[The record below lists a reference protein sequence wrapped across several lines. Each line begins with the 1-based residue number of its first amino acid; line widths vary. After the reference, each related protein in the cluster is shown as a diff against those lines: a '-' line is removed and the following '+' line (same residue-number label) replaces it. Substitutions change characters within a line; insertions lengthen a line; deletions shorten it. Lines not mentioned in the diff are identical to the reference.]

1 MSIDQEPTLAD
12 MSGESTYKGKQA
24 LQLNELSLNGDG
36 AVKEVSPG
44 NFVRQGGFF
53 RKRVLIG
60 KARDER
66 PEEINLGD
74 RIEVVFLKIRRK
86 LVERG
91 NKDGEIIRST
101 NEHTHKG
108 EAVTL
113 FDSRTNTK
121 TFGVAA
127 DLRERHEGLRT
138 VQIVY
143 ALLLQGGKQELVR
156 LVVKGASLGSEAK
169 AEGVM
174 DFYRYIGSFG
184 KDEHFYEYKTV
195 LTPVLEEGK
204 QPYFAINF
212 MRGDRLHDDAMVFVV
227 QRMKEVHANC
237 VEIDATRAAK
247 MVTADIPVEEQ
258 PKEDFYEDAPVDD
271 APPLIDESTGEVNPD
286 DIPF

>member
-1 MSIDQEPTLAD
+1 
-12 MSGESTYKGKQA
+12 MSGESSYRGKQA
-24 LQLNELSLNGDG
+24 LQLNEVSLNGDG
-36 AVKEVSPG
+36 SVKEVAPG

-66 PEEINLGD
+66 PEEINLGNQ
-74 RIEVVFLKIRRK
+74 IEVVFLKIRRK

-108 EAVTL
+108 EAVMLYDT
-113 FDSRTNTK
+113 RTNTK

-143 ALLLQGGKQELVR
+143 ALLLQEGKQELVR

-184 KDEHFYEYKTV
+184 KDEHFYEYKTI

-204 QPYFAINF
+204 QAYFAMNF
-212 MRGDRLHDDAMVFVV
+212 QRGDRLNEKAMEFAFS
-227 QRMKEVHANC
+227 RMKEVHQNC
-237 VEIDATRAAK
+237 VEIDAARAAK
-247 MVTADIPVEEQ
+247 MVAADVPAETP
-258 PKEDFYEDAPVDD
+258 PKDEFYEDAPGEDLP
-271 APPLIDESTGEVNPD
+271 ADEPTSDINPD

>member
-1 MSIDQEPTLAD
+1 MTLEQEPTLAE
-12 MSGESTYKGKQA
+12 MSGETSYRGKQA
-24 LQLNELSLNGDG
+24 LLLNEVSLNGDG
-36 AVKEVSPG
+36 AVKEVEPG
-44 NFVRQGGFF
+44 KFERKGGFF
-53 RKRVLIG
+53 RKRLLID

-66 PEEINLGD
+66 PEEINLGN
-74 RIEVVFLKIRRK
+74 RVEVVFLKIRRK

-108 EAVTL
+108 EAVML

-143 ALLLQGGKQELVR
+143 ALLLQDGKQELVR

-169 AEGVM
+169 ADGVM

-195 LTPVLEEGK
+195 LTPILEEGK

-212 MRGDRLHDDAMVFVV
+212 ERGERLSEKAMEFTVM
-227 QRMKEVHANC
+227 RMKEVHQNC
-237 VEIDATRAAK
+237 VEVDAARAAK
-247 MVTADIPVEEQ
+247 MVAADVPAEEA
-258 PKEDFYEDAPVDD
+258 PKDEFYEDAPTEEPND
-271 APPLIDESTGEVNPD
+271 TGEVD
-286 DIPF
+286 EAAGEIPF